1 MGKFSTAAFH
11 RTVFFRRW
19 EMSKFVLR
27 DLFESLACMG
37 GLALYSANEEGL
49 KCKAVDRFT
58 LVFRC
63 IGIEFNIY
71 RAHYTLN
78 PSRGV
83 CTLVLDSSEK

>member
-1 MGKFSTAAFH
+1 M
-11 RTVFFRRW
+11 
-19 EMSKFVLR
+19 
-27 DLFESLACMG
+27 
-37 GLALYSANEEGL
+37 ALYSANEEGL

-83 CTLVLDSSEK
+83 SILVLDIVPRSDTFLESSRMQPVDPVVVDT